1 MKLIALSILSVGL
14 CFYVAYRYKATGSY
28 DSVASLIALISTLMI
43 IFGK

>member
-14 CFYVAYRYKATGSY
+14 CFYQAYKIGITGEH
-28 DSVASLIALISTLMI
+28 DTLASFIALISALMV